1 MKTSFIIIGIIFLVF
16 LAFQVWASMSTNKTE
31 QYKYTVLRASKTFEV
46 RKYEKAVFARTQ
58 IDSETYRSGSGNGFR
73 TLASYIFGGNDRNES
88 IAMTSPVAMS
98 WDEGMTME
106 FMMPSKYTLESLPNP
121 NRKDIQIYEK
131 PAVVMAAISFGGFAS
146 DDKIQEKIK
155 ELKKLLDD
163 AGIAHT
169 GQFQYMGYNPPY
181 QMINRRNDIV
191 VELIDW
197 KE

>member
-1 MKTSFIIIGIIFLVF
+1 MKTSLIIIGIVLLVF
-16 LAFQVWASMSTNKTE
+16 MAIQVWASMSTNKTE
-31 QYKYTVLRASKTFEV
+31 QYKYAVLKANKSFEI

-58 IDSETYRSGSGNGFR
+58 IDAETYRAGSGNGFR
-73 TLASYIFGGNDRNES
+73 TLASYIFGGNERNES

-98 WDEGMTME
+98 WDKGMTME

-121 NRKDIQIYEK
+121 NRTDIVLYEK

-146 DDKIQEKIK
+146 DQKIQEKIA
-155 ELKKLLDD
+155 ELKAILDQ

-197 KE
+197 EE